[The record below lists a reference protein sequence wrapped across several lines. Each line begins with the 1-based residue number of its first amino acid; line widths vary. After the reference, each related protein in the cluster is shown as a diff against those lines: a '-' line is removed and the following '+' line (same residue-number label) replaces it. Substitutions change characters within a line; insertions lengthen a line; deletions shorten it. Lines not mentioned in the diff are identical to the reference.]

1 MRFLVKRA
9 QRPPNGLCA
18 SIACLLLG
26 VGSAWGQTFT
36 LSFPA
41 ARSEKPLDGRLL
53 LLLSNDPSEE
63 PRLQI
68 DDTPKSQ
75 MVFGVTV
82 DGWKPGEPLAVG
94 DNAQGYPRASLRDVP
109 PGEYT
114 IQAVLNVY
122 ETFHRSDGKA
132 VKLAPDRGEGQHWNL
147 APGNL
152 LSKPRL
158 VRIGPGAP
166 SIAVSLSEVI
176 PPIVPEPDTKYVRH
190 IRIESKLLSKFW
202 GRPVYLSAVVLV
214 PEGFDAHTGAH
225 YPLIVF
231 HDHFVSGFSDFR
243 ETPPDPN
250 LKPDYSERFHLAGYN
265 RIMQEEAYKNYQAW
279 IAPGTPR
286 VLIAKLQHA
295 NPYYDDSY
303 AVNSANL
310 GPYGDAIESEL
321 VPAIERKFRGI
332 GQGWARFVYGGST
345 GGWESLAVQMFYPDD
360 YNGAFVACPDPV
372 DFHAYMTV
380 DLYKQDN
387 MFYLPGANKR
397 VEQPAM
403 RDYLGHTLI
412 SIRDNIAYEAALG
425 DRGRS
430 GEQFDIWQAVYS
442 PTGDDGYPQPIFD
455 KHTGAIDHKTAEYWR
470 EHYDLDAI
478 LQRDWAALG
487 PKLQGKLH
495 LYVGSDDTYFLNDA
509 VYLMEDFLK
518 QTGTPGHGVPYEGE
532 VRYGPRAEHCWNGDP
547 AKPNWYSRLHYNQM
561 YLPQIMER
569 IQKTA
574 PPGADLTSWRY

>member
-1 MRFLVKRA
+1 MRPLFCLFAAAGFLWLTAAYA
-9 QRPPNGLCA
+9 QP
-18 SIACLLLG
+18 IT
-26 VGSAWGQTFT
+26 VV
-36 LSFPA
+36 FPES
-41 ARSEKPLDGRLL
+41 RSSKPLDGRVL
-53 LLLSNDPSEE
+53 LLLSNDSSDE
-63 PRLQI
+63 PRMQI

-75 MVFGVTV
+75 MIFGVTV
-82 DGWKPGEPLAVG
+82 DGWKPGAPLSIG
-94 DNAQGYPRASLRDVP
+94 DNAQGYPRASLKDVP

-122 ETFHRSDGKA
+122 ETFHRSDGKT

-152 LSKPRL
+152 FSKPR
-158 VRIGPGAP
+158 VARIGPAAP
-166 SIAVSLSEVI
+166 PITVSLDQVI
-176 PPIVPEPDTKYVRH
+176 PPIAPEPDTKYIRH
-190 IRIESKLLSKFW
+190 LRVQSTLLTRFW
-202 GRPVYLSAVVLV
+202 GRPVYLSAIVLV
-214 PEGFDAHTGAH
+214 PEGFDTHPQAH
-225 YPLIVF
+225 YPLVIF
-231 HDHFVSGFSDFR
+231 HDHFVSAFNDFR

-250 LKPDYSERFHLAGYN
+250 LKPDYSDRFHLAGYN
-265 RIMQEEAYKNYQAW
+265 RIQQQEAYKNYQAW

-286 VLIAKLQHA
+286 MLIVKLQHA

-310 GPYGDAIESEL
+310 GPYGDAIETEL
-321 VPAIERKFRGI
+321 IPAIERQFRGL

-345 GGWESLAVQMFYPDD
+345 GGWESLAVQIFYPEH

-372 DFHAYMTV
+372 DFHAYMTT
-380 DLYKQDN
+380 DLYKDEN
-387 MFYLPGANKR
+387 MFYLQGANKR
-397 VEQPAM
+397 IEQPAM

-412 SIRDNIAYEAALG
+412 SVRDNVAYEAALG
-425 DRGRS
+425 DHGRS

-442 PTGDDGYPQPIFD
+442 PVADDGYPQPIFD
-455 KHTGAIDHKTAEYWR
+455 KATGVIDHRTAEYWR

-478 LQRDWAALG
+478 LQRDWMKLG
-487 PKLQGKLH
+487 PMLQGKLH
-495 LYVGSDDTYFLNDA
+495 LYVGSEDTYFLNDA

-547 AKPNWYSRLHYNQM
+547 EKPNWYSRLHYNQM
-561 YLPQIMER
+561 YVSQIMER
-569 IQKTA
+569 IRKTA